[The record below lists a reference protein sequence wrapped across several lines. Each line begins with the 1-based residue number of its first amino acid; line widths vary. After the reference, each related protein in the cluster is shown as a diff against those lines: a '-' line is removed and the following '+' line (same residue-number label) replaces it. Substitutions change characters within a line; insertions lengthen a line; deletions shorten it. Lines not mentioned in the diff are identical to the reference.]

1 MASCADPGRCP
12 HTRGAMDRD
21 LVERAQGGDL
31 GAFDA
36 LTVSTHPRL
45 YRVALGIL
53 RDADRAEDAT
63 QAALID
69 VWKYLPRLR
78 EPEAYEAWSYR
89 LAVRACMREAKQGP
103 RWMPDMSIGGDEP
116 RTGDEFSAVV
126 DRDQLERGFRRLSIE
141 HRAVIVM
148 RYLLDMSHEDAADA
162 LGIAPGTV
170 GSRLSR
176 AMAALRAALEADD
189 RPTEMLREATETER

>member
-1 MASCADPGRCP
+1 
-12 HTRGAMDRD
+12 MDRD

-31 GAFDA
+31 AAFDA

-63 QAALID
+63 QAALVE

-78 EPEAYEAWSYR
+78 DPQAFESWSYR
-89 LAVRACMREAKQGP
+89 LLVRSCVREARHMP
-103 RWMPDMSIGGDEP
+103 RWLPAIAAGREQLRAADTLDSVI
-116 RTGDEFSAVV
+116 
-126 DRDQLERGFRRLSIE
+126 DRDQLERGFRRLSVE
-141 HRAVIVM
+141 HRAVIVL
-148 RYLLDMSHEDAADA
+148 RYLLDLSHEDAAA
-162 LGIAPGTV
+162 VLGIAPGTV

-176 AMAALRAALEADD
+176 AMSALRAALEADARPAPALRQAQEVD
-189 RPTEMLREATETER
+189 R

>member
-1 MASCADPGRCP
+1 
-12 HTRGAMDRD
+12 MDRE

-31 GAFDA
+31 EAFDA
-36 LTVSTHPRL
+36 LTASTHPRL

-53 RDADRAEDAT
+53 RDTDQAEDAT
-63 QAALID
+63 QAALVE

-78 EPEAYEAWSYR
+78 DPQAFESWSYR
-89 LAVRACMREAKQGP
+89 LLVRSCMREARDTR
-103 RWMPDMSIGGDEP
+103 RWLPEIPSGHDEP
-116 RTGDEFSAVV
+116 RAADTFGAVV
-126 DRDQLERGFRRLSIE
+126 DRDQLERGFRRLSVE

-148 RYLLDMSHEDAADA
+148 RYLLDLSHEDTAAA
-162 LGIAPGTV
+162 LDISPGTV

-189 RPTEMLREATETER
+189 RPTETLREATEAER

>member
-1 MASCADPGRCP
+1 
-12 HTRGAMDRD
+12 MDRH

-53 RDADRAEDAT
+53 RDTDRAEDAT
-63 QAALID
+63 QAALVD

-78 EPEAYEAWSYR
+78 DPGAFEAWSYR
-89 LAVRACMREAKQGP
+89 LAVRACMREARQAP
-103 RWMPDMSIGGDEP
+103 RWMPRLSNSGDGP
-116 RTGDEFSAVV
+116 RATDDLGAVA
-126 DRDQLERGFRRLSIE
+126 DRDQLERGFRRISVE

-148 RYLLDMSHEDAADA
+148 RYLLDMSHEDTAAA
-162 LGIAPGTV
+162 LGVAPGTV

-176 AMAALRAALEADD
+176 AMSALRAALEADD
-189 RPTEMLREATETER
+189 RPTETLRQATEIER

>member
-1 MASCADPGRCP
+1 
-12 HTRGAMDRD
+12 MDRN

-31 GAFDA
+31 EAFDA

-63 QAALID
+63 QAALVD

-78 EPEAYEAWSYR
+78 DPVAYESWSYR
-89 LAVRACMREAKQGP
+89 LVVRSCMREAKSAP
-103 RWMPDMSIGGDEP
+103 RWLPRMPLGHEEP
-116 RTGDEFSAVV
+116 RTTDPFAEIL
-126 DRDQLERGFRRLSIE
+126 DRDQLERGFRSLSVE
-141 HRAVIVM
+141 HRAVIIM
-148 RYLLDMSHEDAADA
+148 RYLLDLSHEDTAQA

-176 AMAALRAALEADD
+176 AMAALRAALEAAE
-189 RPTEMLREATETER
+189 RPAPGWREAQGADR